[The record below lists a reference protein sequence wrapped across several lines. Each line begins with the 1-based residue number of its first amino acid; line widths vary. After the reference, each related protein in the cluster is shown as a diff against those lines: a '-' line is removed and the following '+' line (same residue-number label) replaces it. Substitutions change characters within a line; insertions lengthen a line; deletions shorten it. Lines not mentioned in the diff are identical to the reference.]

1 MVCLCT
7 VVVVVVTQRSGEIPL
22 QDRVTCM
29 SFGLWR
35 VRFPPVLVRTARRLS
50 YEKVVGG

>member
-7 VVVVVVTQRSGEIPL
+7 VVVVVVTLVFSQESQLPL

-29 SFGLWR
+29 S
-35 VRFPPVLVRTARRLS
+35 